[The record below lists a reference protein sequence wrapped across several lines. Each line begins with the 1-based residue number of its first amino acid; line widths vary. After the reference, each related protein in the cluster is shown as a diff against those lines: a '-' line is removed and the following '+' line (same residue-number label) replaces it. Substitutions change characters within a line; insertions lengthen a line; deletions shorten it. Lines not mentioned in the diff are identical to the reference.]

1 MSRSLALLVVGALL
15 SAVALLATL
24 DPTLGFVA
32 GVEIYLYLFAIGL
45 VFVAGGLFAILD
57 PKLGLARDVDLVT
70 SDERGPAERLAS
82 IMGGL
87 LLLVVGLF
95 FGLLGVSV

>member
-1 MSRSLALLVVGALL
+1 MGRLLVLLVVGVLL
-15 SAVALLATL
+15 GVVTILATL

-32 GVEIYLYLFAIGL
+32 GVEIYLYPFAIGL
-45 VFVAGGLFAILD
+45 VFVVGGLLAILD
-57 PKLGLARDVDLVT
+57 PKLGLARDVELVT

-82 IMGGL
+82 IVGGL